1 MAAARA
7 RSAPCSLKSEIRAD
21 PVQRADRFVNDW
33 QRLGQT
39 RAVMQQSGNDN
50 GARRVAG
57 RMADMAKG
65 LERDPQV
72 ESLLRNRTRE
82 LGLGKDIGRDLSRDL
97 AASVSFERTRSI
109 GMSL

>member
-1 MAAARA
+1 MQLEA
-7 RSAPCSLKSEIRAD
+7 EIRAD
-21 PVQRADRFVNDW
+21 PVQRADRFVNDR
-33 QRLGQT
+33 QRLNQT
-39 RAVMQQSGNDN
+39 RAVMQQGGNEN

-82 LGLGKDIGRDLSRDL
+82 LGLGKEITRELSRDL
-97 AASVSFERTRSI
+97 AASLSFERTRSI

>member
-1 MAAARA
+1 
-7 RSAPCSLKSEIRAD
+7 
-21 PVQRADRFVNDW
+21 
-33 QRLGQT
+33 
-39 RAVMQQSGNDN
+39 
-50 GARRVAG
+50 
-57 RMADMAKG
+57 MADMAKG